1 MMIFISKCN
10 VKRSALLT
18 SRFLALLHSLQFM
31 GNFFHHGFLYPV
43 FLYPILFQITNSIG
57 LYCENPPSI
66 NRRLFPRDFLMKL
79 MLRYAIQIFISYACL
94 FLFFRLTI
102 NRIAPPE
109 IISSNNRAVV
119 FVESPVLT
127 SSSLAML
134 LVGLLSVV

>member
-1 MMIFISKCN
+1 
-10 VKRSALLT
+10 
-18 SRFLALLHSLQFM
+18 
-31 GNFFHHGFLYPV
+31 
-43 FLYPILFQITNSIG
+43 
-57 LYCENPPSI
+57 
-66 NRRLFPRDFLMKL
+66 MKL